1 MAKSKQANTKS
12 ERETER
18 KAKRRESRN
27 NGGGG
32 TIDRSR
38 VDIETKTKLRIGLW
52 SGCGFAMEERKR
64 LETAEQVSTGT
75 RDLDAVEIQESSEE
89 EGGQIGQ
96 IWSVRMDK
104 GNEEGPG

>member
-1 MAKSKQANTKS
+1 
-12 ERETER
+12 
-18 KAKRRESRN
+18 
-27 NGGGG
+27 
-32 TIDRSR
+32 
-38 VDIETKTKLRIGLW
+38 
-52 SGCGFAMEERKR
+52 MEERKR